1 MLEVSKKTDYG
12 LELVRFLAIN
22 YKKGP
27 VSLRQLADSYNL
39 PYRFLGQVAI
49 PLRAAGIIEAKEGPR
64 GGYFLTKDP
73 KAFSLSQVVMA
84 LEGNLGISNCLNC
97 IREKGCKPKSIWREM
112 EKIVYQKMQGKTIED
127 LI

>member
-12 LELVRFLAIN
+12 LELVRQLAIN

-27 VSLRQLADSYNL
+27 VSLRQLADSHNL

-64 GGYFLTKDP
+64 GGYFLTKNP
-73 KAFSLSQVVMA
+73 KEVSLSRVIEA
-84 LEGNLGISNCLNC
+84 LEGNIGISNCLNC

-112 EKIVYQKMQGKTIED
+112 EKIIYKEMQGRTIED